1 MTKLKVENVEI
12 NCRLNMLE
20 QMIESQQ
27 KKGQDVGKTAQ
38 RVVV

>member
-20 QMIESQQ
+20 QMIESRQ
-27 KKGQDVGKTAQ
+27 KKGQDVEKTAQ